1 MIESTVRKRFRRVY
15 WRGLEHLP
23 PKPIIFAANHHGWH
37 DGYLMFHL
45 VRAVN
50 RPALDWITEYDGF
63 PLFGHAGG
71 MPFPADDP
79 ARRASTIRQTIRQMN
94 DEGRS
99 LILFPEVHLH
109 PPPDILPLGKA
120 VETLMRKVPSAT
132 LVPVAIHYQ
141 MDLHERPEAYLS
153 IGDRIP
159 IGENLLGRLQGAMEQ
174 ELESLRAGITS
185 QENFEVLV
193 QGTMDV
199 NERWDFRA
207 RLGKK

>member
-15 WRGLEHLP
+15 FRAPESLP
-23 PKPIIFAANHHGWH
+23 PGPIIFAANHHGWH

-45 VRAVN
+45 VRAVE
-50 RPALDWITEYDGF
+50 RPALDWITEFDGF

-79 ARRASTIRQTIRQMN
+79 ARRAATIRQTIRRMN

-109 PPPDILPLGKA
+109 PPPEILPLGKA
-120 VETLMRKVPSAT
+120 VETLMRKVSNAA
-132 LVPVAIHYQ
+132 LMPVAIHYQ
-141 MDLHERPEAYLS
+141 MDLHERPEAYLA
-153 IGDRIP
+153 IGDRIQV
-159 IGENLLGRLQGAMEQ
+159 GEDLLGRLQSGMEQ
-174 ELESLRAGITS
+174 ALDSLRARVASDG
-185 QENFEVLV
+185 EFDVLV

-207 RLGKK
+207 RFGKK